1 MRTTG
6 TCFLPEMKETVER
19 SIQMQKLQLITI
31 NYNSNFYSVKIPI
44 VLSHLHNTE
53 LND

>member
-6 TCFLPEMKETVER
+6 TCFLPELKETVER
-19 SIQMQKLQLITI
+19 SIQMEQLQLITM
-31 NYNSNFYSVKIPI
+31 NYNSNFYSVKIPM
-44 VLSHLHNTE
+44 VLSRLRTTE